1 MSSVK
6 GAQGQAGTVEL
17 AEVQTDTRQLGAFTS
32 KEVSKEVKRVLLML

>member
-6 GAQGQAGTVEL
+6 GAQGQAGTGEL
-17 AEVQTDTRQLGAFTS
+17 AEVQTDTRQLGAFS